1 MKNIFEGISPEW
13 LPFCDY
19 PHERYVIVFSDS
31 RLARHVYSVFKKSGT
46 SVEYLDSFASD
57 VYDTAIFDYDVFKRR
72 AVVLEHIANRS
83 PKIVITDIVALN
95 YRVADVSFFSEK
107 LTITK
112 GSRYAMSTLV
122 NKLVSF
128 GYMRTSVVN
137 TTGTFAVRGSIVDI
151 YIPDMQN
158 PMRLEFVGN
167 QIESIKEFDKA
178 SQLSIKEIET
188 IELIK
193 CSEII
198 LNEKTQHLFKL
209 KYTFNDDRI
218 KEAVSNGNYFP
229 GIEWFQS
236 CFHKKTVSVLEYFP
250 AGTKFIFDFELQ
262 KHNKIFFEKCAERYK
277 HFSNVLPIAE
287 IFTDAVN
294 EITKRLEFYE
304 LNPFASNSTFKP
316 LTEKYNIRNETELH
330 NLLNKLTHTTIF
342 SLKTNG
348 SYNITQNLL
357 KNKNTKTITTFSE
370 ATKDELNLLISD
382 LNNGLSTDKLSVYT
396 EQNLFGEELKFNR
409 KKNSNDFF
417 KDYSKLSVGDF
428 VVHEKYG
435 IALFDGL
442 ANLSVG
448 EISHDYMVLR
458 YQNND
463 KLYIPIENINLISR
477 YGDADSNVQP
487 DYLKSNAWINRK
499 QRVYKK
505 LLVIAN
511 DLLQLAAKRKMQK
524 TEPFEIPNNYE
535 KFCQGFGYTE
545 TEDQLS
551 AIDDVIGDLTSA
563 TPMDRLICG
572 DVGFGKTEIALRSSF
587 IVASSL
593 KQVVLLAPTTILALQ
608 HYKNFQKRFDG
619 FGIEVCQ
626 LSRFVSKAYFRQ
638 NLADIK
644 SGKIQVIIATHA
656 VLSEKIEFA
665 DLGLVIIDEEQHF
678 GVKQKEFLKKHHAMT
693 HFMTLSAT
701 PIPRTLQLA
710 MSGVKELSMITTP
723 PSDRLPVKTLVYDY
737 DNKILRQAIVQ
748 ETKIGGQVFV
758 VTPRIE
764 FLDEIYARISKLFPE
779 LRIAKAHGKTAS
791 LEEILRDF
799 CEYKIDVLV
808 STNIIDSGIDIPNAN
823 TILIHRFDL
832 FGLSQLYQ
840 LRGRVGR
847 AKRQAYAYLLL
858 DKTRVLSDNA
868 KKRLEVL
875 SHLNKLGNGFNL
887 AAYDLDLRGA
897 GNLLGEEQSG
907 YIKEVGVELYQS
919 MLQEAILMLK
929 SGTREQQSNKREIQI
944 NLGIPTLIPEYY
956 ISDSALRLEMY
967 RRIGGLGTENA
978 IDAMEY
984 ELSDRFGAIPFET
997 KNLLILI
1004 KIKLLCLA
1012 NNIEKLDVGANGIT
1026 FAFHENKCKS
1036 LEGLMQFLNSRVVA
1050 EDSGSFKILNDQKIV
1065 ILKKWNNIA
1074 ARTNSVHKLM
1084 RELHTAMMQ
1093 Q

>member
-1 MKNIFEGISPEW
+1 MKSTFEGISPEW

-31 RLARHVYSVFKKSGT
+31 TLARHVYSVFKSRM
-46 SVEYLDSFASD
+46 SAEYLDSFASD
-57 VYDTAIFDYDVFKRR
+57 IYDTAVFDYDVFKRR
-72 AVVLEHIANRS
+72 AVALSHIINRS
-83 PKIVITDIVALN
+83 PRIVITDVVALN
-95 YRVADVSFFSEK
+95 YRVADISFFSEK
-107 LTITK
+107 LEITK
-112 GSRYAMSTLV
+112 GCTYFIPTLI
-122 NKLVSF
+122 NKLVAL

-137 TTGTFAVRGSIVDI
+137 TTGTFAVRGSIVDV

-158 PMRLEFVGN
+158 PIRLEFIEN
-167 QIESIKEFDKA
+167 QIESIKEFDNV
-178 SQLSIKEIET
+178 SQLSIKEIE
-188 IELIK
+188 IVDVIK
-193 CSEII
+193 CAEII
-198 LNEKTQHLFKL
+198 LDEKAQYLFKQ
-209 KYTFNDDRI
+209 KYMFNDERV
-218 KEAVSNGNYFP
+218 KEAVANGNYFP

-236 CFHKKTVSVLEYFP
+236 CFHEGTVSILNYFP
-250 AGTKFIFDFELQ
+250 EATRFIFDFELQ
-262 KHNKIFFEKCAERYK
+262 KHNKIFFERCAEKYK
-277 HFSNVLPIAE
+277 HFSNVLPVAE
-287 IFTDAVN
+287 IFTDAVSDV
-294 EITKRLEFYE
+294 TKRFEFYE
-304 LNPFASNSTFKP
+304 LNPFASNPNFKP
-316 LTEKYNIRNETELH
+316 MSEKYDIRNEIELH
-330 NLLNKLTHTTIF
+330 NLLNKLKHTTIF

-348 SYNITQNLL
+348 AYNITKNLL
-357 KNKNTKTITTFSE
+357 KDKNAKKITAFSE
-370 ATKDELNLLISD
+370 ATEDELNLLISD
-382 LNNGLSTDKLSVYT
+382 LNTGFRSDKLIVYT
-396 EQNLFGEELKFNR
+396 EQNLFGEELKFSR
-409 KKNSNDFF
+409 KKSSKDFF

-435 IALFDGL
+435 IAIFDGL
-442 ANLSVG
+442 VNLNVAD
-448 EISHDYMVLR
+448 ISHDCIVLR

-477 YGDADSNVQP
+477 YSDADSNIQP

-524 TEPFEIPNNYE
+524 IKSFEIPDDYE
-535 KFCQGFGYTE
+535 KFCRGFGHKE

-551 AIDDVIGDLTSA
+551 AIDDVIDDLTSE

-572 DVGFGKTEIALRSSF
+572 DVGFGKTEVALRASF

-593 KQVVLLAPTTILALQ
+593 KQVVLLAPTTILVMQ

-619 FGIEVCQ
+619 FDIEVCQ
-626 LSRFVSKAYFRQ
+626 LSRFVSKAEFQRS
-638 NLADIK
+638 LADIK
-644 SGKIQVIIATHA
+644 SGKIQIIIATHA

-678 GVKQKEFLKKHHAMT
+678 GVKQKEFLKKHHATT
-693 HFMTLSAT
+693 HFVTLSAT

-723 PSDRLPVKTLVYDY
+723 PTDRLPVKTLVCDY
-737 DNKILRQAIVQ
+737 DDEILRQAIEQ

-764 FLDEIYARISKLFPE
+764 FLDEIYEHISKLFPE
-779 LRIAKAHGKTAS
+779 LQIARAHGKMAT

-799 CEYKIDVLV
+799 CDCKIDVLV

-858 DKTRVLSDNA
+858 DKSKVLSDAA
-868 KKRLEVL
+868 KKRLDVL
-875 SHLNKLGNGFNL
+875 SNLNKLGTGFNL
-887 AAYDLDLRGA
+887 ASYDLDIRGA

-929 SGTREQQSNKREIQI
+929 SGEQKQQSNKSEIQI
-944 NLGIPTLIPEYY
+944 NLGIPALIPEYY
-956 ISDSALRLEMY
+956 IGDSALRLEMY
-967 RRIGGLGTENA
+967 RRIGALDTESA
-978 IDAMEY
+978 VDAMEY

-997 KNLLILI
+997 RNLLILI
-1004 KIKLLCLA
+1004 KIKLLCLE
-1012 NNIEKLDVGANGIT
+1012 NNVEKLDVGSNGIT
-1026 FAFHENKCKS
+1026 FSFHENKCKS
-1036 LEGLMQFLNSRVVA
+1036 IEGLMKFLNSSVVA
-1050 EDSGSFKILNDQKIV
+1050 EDSGSFKIRNDQKIV
-1065 ILKKWNNIA
+1065 ILKKWKDIV
-1074 ARTNSVHKLM
+1074 ARTNSVHRLM
-1084 RELHTAMMQ
+1084 QELYATQM
-1093 Q
+1093 